1 MKLRLSMAAILLVA
15 GLAAPA
21 SAGPYED
28 ASAAYVS
35 GRYATALQ
43 LWQPL
48 ANHGHSG
55 AQYGLGL
62 LHDWGRG
69 VTKNDVVAHMWF
81 DLAAARGNP
90 GAARSRDTIALHM
103 TPAQITEAQKLAR
116 EWHEENSN
124 E

>member
-1 MKLRLSMAAILLVA
+1 MTFRLLIAPIMLVA
-15 GLAAPA
+15 TLAAPA

-28 ASAAYVS
+28 GSDAYVS

-48 ANHGHSG
+48 ADHGHSG

-62 LHDWGRG
+62 LHDLGRG
-69 VTKNDVVAHMWF
+69 VTKNSVVAHMWF
-81 DLAAARGNP
+81 DLAAAQGNP
-90 GAARSRDTIALHM
+90 SAARSRDIIAQRM

-116 EWHEENSN
+116 EWHEEMKQ
-124 E
+124 